1 MTPNNIL
8 ELVQKG
14 ADARMGDTIE
24 RLLFIMKNKHTHEC
38 NRRECNCEYCR
49 FIMGDYTPQKLILHR
64 IKKRISEIE
73 NHSWHCADYEL
84 QLLWQLQ
91 TDFHKKK
98 SQIRELKEH
107 KKDLKEI
114 II

>member
-1 MTPNNIL
+1 MTPNNIF

-24 RLLFIMKNKHTHEC
+24 RLLFILRNKHTHEC
-38 NRRECNCEYCR
+38 PKRTCDCEYCR
-49 FIMGDYTPQKLILHR
+49 FIMGNYTPQKLILHR
-64 IKKRISEIE
+64 IKKRINQIE
-73 NHSWHCADYEL
+73 NHSWDASDYEL
-84 QLLWQLQ
+84 HLLWQLQ
-91 TDFHKKK
+91 ADFWKKK
-98 SQIRELKEH
+98 SQIKELKEH